1 MEPDDCDEAPRALSP
16 IEEAAIHSAEA
27 IAAAVYEIALDPE
40 GWIRFDSLE
49 ALNAETN
56 AAIAEHVGRGCDEPS
71 ASSTSDADDFT
82 IRLWEPGE
90 AGR

>member
-40 GWIRFDSLE
+40 AG
-49 ALNAETN
+49 
-56 AAIAEHVGRGCDEPS
+56 S
-71 ASSTSDADDFT
+71 ASTRSK
-82 IRLWEPGE
+82 R
-90 AGR
+90 